1 MNERERLIRK
11 LDGLFAG
18 RDGSSDS
25 GIRDDELKAG
35 IARHPDIDGMLKDLA
50 MRYLSSDACGLSDI
64 KNLIEWIEDPCG
76 LDHPI

>member
-25 GIRDDELKAG
+25 GIRDDELKAE
-35 IARHPDIDGMLKDLA
+35 IARHPG
-50 MRYLSSDACGLSDI
+50 I